1 MKVWQIARR
10 LLAQNRW
17 LYFFLILWPLVLAAI
32 FLLPGSSP
40 SADDIAAI
48 LHQECIYGLALVV
61 FSGSVQLGNEERSRR
76 IVSVLSRAVSRRQY
90 LLALGLAAWIP
101 LVFYA
106 ISILVSGILLDR
118 YTNHLERTIFDLLVS
133 GAWTATASL
142 FFASWLPSMLA
153 SGATLALISGTVG
166 LNRVW
171 PNFGLG
177 GMLSA
182 LIGMGERPEGL
193 ARITACLTSFVTG
206 IVFFAGA
213 SLIFEHRDLRLKEE

>member
-17 LYFFLILWPLVLAAI
+17 LYFFLILWPLALAAI
-32 FLLPGSSP
+32 FLLPGRSP
-40 SADDIAAI
+40 NADDIAAV

-90 LLALGLAAWIP
+90 LFALGLAAWIP

-118 YTNHLERTIFDLLVS
+118 YTNQLARAIFDLVLL
-133 GAWTATASL
+133 GAWSAAVSL
-142 FFASWLPSMLA
+142 FFASWLPSILA
-153 SGATLALISGTVG
+153 SGASLALISGTVG
-166 LNRVW
+166 LGREW
-171 PNFGLG
+171 PQFGLG
-177 GMLSA
+177 GMLGA
-182 LIGMGERPEGL
+182 LIGMGERPQGA
-193 ARITACLTSFVTG
+193 ARVTAWLTLVVTG
-206 IVFFAGA
+206 IVFFAAA
-213 SLIFEHRDLRLKEE
+213 SVIFEHRDLRLKEE